1 MLEQNFDDKEAKK
14 KKFYKS
20 LVFWVLVGLCLGII
34 VGTIGS
40 FHKPNAE
47 ESNAVLKFF
56 YDFSVVAKEYTM
68 RRTQIFGQI

>member
-47 ESNAVLKFF
+47 QSNAVLK
-56 YDFSVVAKEYTM
+56 A
-68 RRTQIFGQI
+68 